1 MSGMSRMNE
10 SNRQSMQY
18 KADAYLTIYLT
29 LSMTVILS
37 LFLVLIEGVRKNAV
51 FMESECVTDIG
62 LNSILGEYHRELLAQ
77 YNLFAIDSSYG
88 SALPRV
94 DATRQHLQEYIEHN
108 LSTEDVFLDW
118 LFYRDFL
125 GIKVDEVQIGKV
137 LFLTDDAGSVFR
149 RRAAEAVW
157 DDLNLDLY
165 RQLQNWMQVVD
176 SEQLTER
183 DIAEEKRKLDKQL
196 DAYDGDEVQ
205 ISETEWITVEIVNP
219 TAALEKKRKEGILK
233 WVIKDTSTLSNKTLP
248 MNNLIMMRMSARK
261 INQGNIKMEE
271 LSETEE
277 ALERFFFQE
286 YLLRYMGHYG
296 AESEKATL
304 CYQIEYLL
312 AGGEND
318 LVNLKS
324 VVNTIFA
331 MREVANTS
339 YIMGDQEKC
348 LAAETLGSLLAIA
361 MTVPEAS
368 ELIKMILLFGWAF
381 AESIHDV
388 ECLLAGERVPLIKT
402 SKTWF
407 YDLDKALKLGNP
419 GGHLSS
425 SGDFLG
431 LSYEDY
437 LRILMML
444 QNKDTITARAMNM
457 VEADIRQTSG
467 NEQFRLDGCLD
478 TVEACVEIKSVYG
491 HTCQI
496 TRRKGYSTQ

>member
-1 MSGMSRMNE
+1 MSGMSRMQE
-10 SNRQSMQY
+10 DNRQSMQY

-196 DAYDGDEVQ
+196 EAYDGDEVQ
-205 ISETEWITVEIVNP
+205 ISETEWITIEIMNP

-233 WVIKDTSTLSNKTLP
+233 WVIKDTSTLSNKTYS
-248 MNNLIMMRMSARK
+248 MNNLIMTRMSAGK
-261 INQGNIKMEE
+261 FNQGNIKMEE
-271 LSETEE
+271 LSKTEE

-296 AESEKATL
+296 AESEKAAL

-318 LVNLKS
+318 LANLKS

-339 YIMGDQEKC
+339 YIMSDQEKC
-348 LAAETLGSLLAIA
+348 QVAEVLGSLLATV
-361 MTVPEAS
+361 MLVPEAS
-368 ELIKMILLFGWAF
+368 VLVKNILLFGWVF

-388 ECLLAGERVPLIKT
+388 ECLLAGERVPLMKT

-419 GGHLSS
+419 GGKLSS
-425 SGDFLG
+425 SDSSG

-444 QNKDTITARAMNM
+444 QKKDTLTARAMNM

-478 TVEACVEIKSVYG
+478 TVEACVETKSVYG
-491 HTCQI
+491 HTCEI
-496 TRRKGYSTQ
+496 TRRKGYSTL

>member
-1 MSGMSRMNE
+1 MSGMSRMHE
-10 SNRQSMQY
+10 DNRQSMQY

-88 SALPRV
+88 SALPRA

-157 DDLNLDLY
+157 DDMNLDLY

-205 ISETEWITVEIVNP
+205 ISETEWVTVEIVNP

-233 WVIKDTSTLSNKTLP
+233 WVIEDTSTLSNKTYS
-248 MNNLIMMRMSARK
+248 MNNLIMTRMSAGK
-261 INQGNIKMEE
+261 INQGNIKIEE
-271 LSETEE
+271 LSGTEE

-296 AESEKATL
+296 AESEKAAL

-312 AGGEND
+312 TGEEND

-331 MREVANTS
+331 IREVANTS
-339 YIMGDQEKC
+339 YVMGDREKC
-348 LAAETLGSLLAIA
+348 LVAEALGSLLATA

-368 ELIKMILLFGWAF
+368 GLIKNILLFGWAF

-388 ECLLAGERVPLIKT
+388 ECLLAGGRVPLMKT
-402 SKTWF
+402 SNTWF
-407 YDLDKALKLGNP
+407 YDLDVALKIGKP

-425 SGDFLG
+425 SGDSSG

-444 QNKDTITARAMNM
+444 QTKNTLTARAMNM

-467 NEQFRLDGCLD
+467 NEKFRLDGCLD
-478 TVEACVEIKSVYG
+478 TVEACVKTKSVYG
-491 HTCQI
+491 HTCEI
-496 TRRKGYSTQ
+496 TRRKGYK